1 MRKKIL
7 IGSIFVLTLLLLM
20 PSITAVQVNTNQL
33 EFKDNLGPKNNV
45 KFPNLNYLILHF
57 LTFRLNNFRELREF
71 SADYVIDWHW
81 MGHWEVHY
89 PILYYYSLRIF
100 MKWAFRYIFWASLS
114 ILLGLNWEFE
124 FLYNA
129 D

>member
-1 MRKKIL
+1 MRKRIL
-7 IGSIFVLTLLLLM
+7 FGSLLVLTLFLLM
-20 PSITAVQVNTNQL
+20 PSIPAIQVNTNQID
-33 EFKDNLGPKNNV
+33 FKDKQNLENEV
-45 KFPNLNYLILHF
+45 RFPNLNSLILYI

-124 FLYNA
+124 F
-129 D
+129 